1 MSKDKPKT
9 IYDIL
14 KTPSVTNALK
24 AKSIAK
30 QLIELYGE
38 AEEYKIKKQKLIV
51 ELEIVEDYLN
61 SHGVCNGNSTCLC

>member
-1 MSKDKPKT
+1 MITCKRNEV
-9 IYDIL
+9 IL
-14 KTPSVTNALK
+14 DGTSD
-24 AKSIAK
+24 
-30 QLIELYGE
+30 ELYGE